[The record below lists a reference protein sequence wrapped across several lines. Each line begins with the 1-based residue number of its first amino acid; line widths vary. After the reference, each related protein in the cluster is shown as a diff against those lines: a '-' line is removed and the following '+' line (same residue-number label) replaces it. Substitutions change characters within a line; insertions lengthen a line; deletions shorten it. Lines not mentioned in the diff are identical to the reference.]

1 MTNEDLKALKVA
13 LKSGEYNGVHIMQ
26 AWIAVDGLITAKTA
40 LQEIIELPSERQDE
54 CCCIALGAMDS
65 GL

>member
-26 AWIAVDGLITAKTA
+26 ALIAVEGLITAKTA
-40 LQEIIELPSERQDE
+40 LQEIIELPSVRQDE
-54 CCCIALGAMDS
+54 CCNIALNAMDS